1 MSVSQ
6 FYILSARG
14 DTIIN
19 KDYRGDIPP
28 GSQEIF
34 FRKMKFWGKGDAP
47 PVFNEG
53 GMNFLFMKKN
63 GLYFVAT
70 TKCNISPSLI
80 LELIDRLTKIF
91 KDYCGVLTEEAIR
104 KNFVLIYELL
114 DETLD
119 YGFAQGT
126 STEILK
132 SHVHNEPIAT
142 DASVHTAF
150 NIPSMKSN
158 FKSSTA
164 VRKPIAVTG
173 DQAKKGENE
182 IFCDILEQLNVVFNA
197 GGQVLNS
204 SIEGRIQMKS
214 YLAGNPELR
223 LALNEDLVIGKGNQ
237 QSYGAVVLDDCNFH
251 DCVQLDEFE
260 RERVLHFVPPDGE
273 FTVINYRITGMT
285 IFLLPAFSSKP
296 LLNAAL
302 RTIRTVP
309 QATSA
314 HHFASFRSSK
324 NYPP

>member
-1 MSVSQ
+1 MSISQ

-19 KDYRGDIPP
+19 KDYRGDIPQ
-28 GSQEIF
+28 GSAEIF

-47 PVFNEG
+47 PVFNENG
-53 GMNFLFMKKN
+53 INFLFMKKN
-63 GLYFVAT
+63 GLYFTCT

-114 DETLD
+114 DECLD

-126 STEILK
+126 STELLK

-150 NIPSMKSN
+150 NIPTMKSN

-164 VRKPIAVTG
+164 VRKPISVHGG
-173 DQAKKGENE
+173 DSKGKHENE

-260 RERVLHFVPPDGE
+260 RERVLHFLPPDGE
-273 FTVINYRITGMT
+273 FTIINYRITGT
-285 IFLLPAFSSKP
+285 
-296 LLNAAL
+296 
-302 RTIRTVP
+302 
-309 QATSA
+309 
-314 HHFASFRSSK
+314 
-324 NYPP
+324 